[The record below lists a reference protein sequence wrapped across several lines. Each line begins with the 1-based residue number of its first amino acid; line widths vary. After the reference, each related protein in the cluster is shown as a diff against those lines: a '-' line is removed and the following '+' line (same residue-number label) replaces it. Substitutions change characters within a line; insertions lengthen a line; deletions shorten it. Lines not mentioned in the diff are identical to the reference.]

1 MKNLNKMD
9 IFKLSAYKT
18 ILNDLK
24 ENLKKTLVNNNI
36 NAIIDEST
44 ISNEDKEI
52 IAKYN
57 ILQTKIDEINKLIE
71 KKIFNN
77 EEI

>member
-24 ENLKKTLVNNNI
+24 ENFKKTLVNNNI

-57 ILQTKIDEINKLIE
+57 ILQSKIDEINKLIE